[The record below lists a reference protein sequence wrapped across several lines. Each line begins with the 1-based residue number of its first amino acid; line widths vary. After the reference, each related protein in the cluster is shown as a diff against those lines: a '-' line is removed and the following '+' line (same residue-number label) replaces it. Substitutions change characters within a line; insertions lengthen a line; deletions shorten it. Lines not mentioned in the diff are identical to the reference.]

1 MKESSGVVEMKEKK
15 RVAEMGRK
23 TDNVAVTVNYRYLLS
38 LEPSLLGGCVV
49 VVGMQGRGVIWWEA
63 RRAEREPAAWAIRRK
78 MRLGYR
84 VWMRVRVLKNCMYV
98 EHDDG
103 GGT

>member
-38 LEPSLLGGCVV
+38 LEPSLLGGMC
-49 VVGMQGRGVIWWEA
+49 
-63 RRAEREPAAWAIRRK
+63 
-78 MRLGYR
+78 
-84 VWMRVRVLKNCMYV
+84 
-98 EHDDG
+98 DG
-103 GGT
+103 GGDARQGGDMVGGEASGEGTCGVGNTEKNEVGL